1 MRKPPIIPTFPEP
14 EPEPKGSVP
23 VPPGEETA
31 NSPVEDVQLDEPGW
45 WPSCEAFLAHALRS
59 EMTSKVWMEMYE
71 DEAKREMARPF
82 EAAFF
87 SAIEDISEFFLAQ
100 PALTP
105 NDLFDLIDR
114 KRDDDR
120 YTWAIMLANY
130 PGTNGQDT
138 DVWNQGWEWGY
149 DTVVSLLREHLA
161 TPER

>member
-105 NDLFDLIDR
+105 NDLFDL
-114 KRDDDR
+114 
-120 YTWAIMLANY
+120 MLANY

>member
-1 MRKPPIIPTFPEP
+1 
-14 EPEPKGSVP
+14 
-23 VPPGEETA
+23 
-31 NSPVEDVQLDEPGW
+31 
-45 WPSCEAFLAHALRS
+45 
-59 EMTSKVWMEMYE
+59 MEMYE